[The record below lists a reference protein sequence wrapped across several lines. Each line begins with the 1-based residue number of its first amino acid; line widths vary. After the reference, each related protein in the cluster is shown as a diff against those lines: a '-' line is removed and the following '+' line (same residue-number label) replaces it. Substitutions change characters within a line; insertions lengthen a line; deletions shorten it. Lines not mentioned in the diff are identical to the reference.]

1 VDALSYKTVHAN
13 KATAQKKWI
22 LVDAENEVVGRLASK
37 VAVILLG
44 KHKTD
49 YTPHADNGDN
59 VIIINAEKVRFTG
72 NKMQDKEYIRH
83 TGYNGGQRIATPK
96 EWISKKPTEILTW
109 AIHGMLPKGRMG
121 RKLNTNVFIYAGT
134 DHKHEAQQPVKI
146 DLKTIKG

>member
-1 VDALSYKTVHAN
+1 MDAVSYKTVN
-13 KATAQKKWI
+13 VNQATAQKKWI
-22 LVDAENEVVGRLASK
+22 LIDAENEVVGRLASK

-49 YTPHADNGDN
+49 YTPHADSGDN
-59 VIIINAEKVRFTG
+59 VVIINAEKVRFTG
-72 NKMQDKEYIRH
+72 NKMTDKVYLRH
-83 TGYNGGQRIATPK
+83 TNHPGGQRSATPT
-96 EWISKKPTEILTW
+96 EWIAKKPTEILTW

-121 RKLNTNVFIYAGT
+121 RKLNTNVFIYAGS

>member
-1 VDALSYKTVHAN
+1 MDALSYKTVHAN

-72 NKMQDKEYIRH
+72 KKMDDKVYLRH
-83 TGYNGGQRIATPK
+83 TGYPGGQRSATPK
-96 EWISKKPTEILTW
+96 EWIAKKPTEVLTW

>member
-1 VDALSYKTVHAN
+1 MDALSYKTVHAN
-13 KATAQKKWI
+13 KATTQKKWI

-49 YTPHADNGDN
+49 YTPHVDNGDN

-72 NKMQDKEYIRH
+72 NKMNDKEYIRH
-83 TGYNGGQRIATPK
+83 TGFHGGQRTATPK
-96 EWISKKPTEILTW
+96 QWISKKPTEILTW

-121 RKLNTNVFIYAGT
+121 RALNTNVFIYAGT
-134 DHKHEAQQPVKI
+134 EHKHEAQQPVKI